1 MRGACSLSR
10 RSRHAYVFERIK
22 ELDRK
27 LKFLVKKFAHVRH
40 ACASATKKDAL
51 WAISLLLR
59 AIVSN
64 RTHQLRM
71 QPRHGV
77 SYDLRDASYMG
88 VRRFGSACQSDRAVS
103 VLSSFRCTERLVKLF
118 GNCGCD
124 RTAADGKTTR
134 ENSSGLDKENVG
146 RARANIQQQGAPLQ
160 IGVVITK
167 RVVQAHRRHIDDPG
181 SQTGFFDSIVD
192 FIEEIPFDRDNHHL
206 KLFAH
211 AASHELVIPH
221 HLIDWEWNILL
232 RFE

>member
-10 RSRHAYVFERIK
+10 HSRHAYVFERIK
-22 ELDRK
+22 ELDRQ

-77 SYDLRDASYMG
+77 SYDLRDASYIG
-88 VRRFGSACQSDRAVS
+88 LRRFGSACQSDSTVP
-103 VLSSFRCTERLVKLF
+103 VLSSFRCTERLVKFF

-146 RARANIQQQGAPLQ
+146 RARANIQQQRAALQ
-160 IGVVITK
+160 ICVVVTK
-167 RVVQAHRRHIDDPG
+167 RVVQTHGCHIDDPG
-181 SQTGFFDSIVD
+181 PQPDFFDCIVD
-192 FIEEIPFDRDNHHL
+192 FLEQIPFDRDNHHL
-206 KLFAH
+206 KLFAKP
-211 AASHELVIPH
+211 ASHELVIPH
-221 HLIDWEWNILL
+221 HLIDWEWNVLL